1 MTNTPHTDLH
11 GKRVLAHLTDG
22 TTTIDGTLQP
32 SEHGLMRV
40 TLSTGADILLR
51 PDHVRAINP
60 YEEAPRDEGG
70 RHQLAQYQDLIT
82 DAHWLNAKA
91 VHEAAHAV
99 TAIAM
104 GITVTGA
111 HVATSRTDPVG
122 GEVNLQDNVDVQ
134 ALAVFYV
141 AGPLAHGRRIKELG
155 YDGLTQAAVE
165 TLAGQGDE
173 KKITDH
179 LHRGY
184 VSWRS
189 QAQRD
194 AEAILGSRRV
204 WKATLDLGEELAAR
218 GRMTGEEIAK
228 VVGSKKLTDHQVWL
242 P

>member
-1 MTNTPHTDLH
+1 MTNTPHTDLR

-22 TTTIDGTLQP
+22 TTTVDGTLQP
-32 SEHGLMRV
+32 SEHGLTKI
-40 TLSTGADILLR
+40 TLSSGADILLP
-51 PDHVRAINP
+51 PDQIRAINP

-82 DAHWLNAKA
+82 DEHWLTAKA
-91 VHEAAHAV
+91 AHEAAHAV
-99 TAIAM
+99 VAMAM
-104 GITVTGA
+104 GIVVTDA
-111 HVATSRTDPVG
+111 YVATSRTDPLG
-122 GEVNLQDNVDVQ
+122 GEVNLQSNVDVQ

-155 YDGLTQAAVE
+155 YSGLTQAAVE

-173 KKITDH
+173 KKITEH

-204 WKATLDLGEELAAR
+204 WKAILDLGEELAAR

-228 VVGSKKLTDHQVWL
+228 VVGNGKLADHQVWL

>member
-1 MTNTPHTDLH
+1 MTNTPHTDLR
-11 GKRVLAHLTDG
+11 GKRVLVALTDG
-22 TTTIDGTLQP
+22 TTTVDGTLQP

-51 PDHVRAINP
+51 PEQIRKVAP
-60 YEEAPRDEGG
+60 YEEAPRDQTG
-70 RHQLAQYQDLIT
+70 RHQLAKYQDLIT
-82 DAHWLNAKA
+82 DDHWLNAKA

-99 TAIAM
+99 VAIAM
-104 GITVTGA
+104 GIVVTDA
-111 HVATSRTDPVG
+111 HVATSRTDPLG
-122 GEVNLQDNVDVQ
+122 GEVNLQNNVDVQ

-204 WKATLDLGEELAAR
+204 WKAILDLGEELAAR